1 MQNLRRLLPLLL
13 AMVCVLVLASC
24 NETSDV
30 SNDTTAPSSPTTTEA
45 PASAGLVV
53 VSGGEAK
60 MPLIRAEDATKEVTA
75 AISDLYK
82 IINEVT
88 GVSLEYTTDFIRGTV
103 TRTEAEDTAPA
114 ILAGPTN
121 FSAGKRALSEITY
134 GEGIARIDGNQLV
147 VATNDDG
154 AAYALLAELEAYIRE
169 NGKKGELIFPAD
181 FSLKVDGSRQL
192 KNLPVVENGILGRRY
207 DVGDGATQME
217 ITNLTVD
224 EYAAYRA
231 NLEKSERLTVYSSS
245 EMGKN
250 QYVTVTDED
259 NIYNF
264 LYTPF
269 DETLRI
275 VVDQRNKT
283 VLPPLKAES
292 YTKVCESSLT
302 QLGLEYNYDN
312 VKTPYTF
319 TESNYQI
326 GMCYI
331 FRLED
336 GSFII
341 IDGGFKR
348 ARNAK
353 QIWDKLEELSAGYKP
368 QKIKIAAWFMS
379 HAHGDHYGGF
389 DSFMEAYRAKVELG
403 YFIYNMGN
411 QAQYD
416 SCSEN
421 ANGLASSLSKY
432 VKPSQIIL
440 ARPGQTM
447 AFANAQV
454 EMLFTDEFMPDS
466 VKDGNSLC
474 IQFRITIAGQTFM
487 FAGDSDTDSTDK
499 VVKYYGN
506 ALASDFVQIIH
517 HGARGG
523 SVAYY
528 QCVDPVIALWP
539 LGEYDYYPDAA
550 KPGKITRSAE
560 SYNAYIFTS
569 PKIRE
574 VILSG
579 HTDRTLELPYAYP
592 KDRIDPIKSVH

>member
-13 AMVCVLVLASC
+13 ALLCLLSLTAC
-24 NETSDV
+24 NDTPDTT
-30 SNDTTAPSSPTTTEA
+30 NDTTLAAPETTDVPT
-45 PASAGLVV
+45 PAELVV
-53 VSGGEAK
+53 IAGGEAK
-60 MPLIRAEDATKEVTA
+60 MPLIRAENAPKEVTA

-82 IINEVT
+82 TIAKVT
-88 GVSLEYTTDFIRGTV
+88 GVSLEFTTDFIRGNL
-103 TRTEAEDTAPA
+103 TRTEAEDTIPA

-121 FSAGKRALSEITY
+121 YSAGKRALDDITY
-134 GEGIARIDGNQLV
+134 GEGIARVDGNQLV
-147 VATNDDG
+147 IAASDEG
-154 AAYALLAELEAYIRE
+154 AALALVKEIEAYIE
-169 NGKKGELIFPAD
+169 ANGKTGELAFPMD
-181 FSLKVDGSRQL
+181 YFVTVDGSRQL
-192 KNLPVVENGILGRRY
+192 KNLPVVSSGILDRRY
-207 DVGDGATQME
+207 DVGDSAVQME
-217 ITNLTVD
+217 ITNLKAED
-224 EYAAYRA
+224 YASYRA
-231 NLEKSERLTVYSSS
+231 TLEKAEALEIYSSS
-245 EMGKN
+245 EIGKN
-250 QYVTVTDED
+250 QYITVTDETY
-259 NIYNF
+259 IYNF

-275 VVDQRNKT
+275 VVDQRVKT
-283 VLPPLKAES
+283 QLPPVKAEA

-312 VKTPYTF
+312 VNAPFTF

-353 QIWDKLEELSAGYKP
+353 QIWDTLNALSADYKP
-368 QKIKIAAWFMS
+368 EKIKIAAWFMS
-379 HAHGDHYGGF
+379 HAHGDHYGAF
-389 DSFMEAYRAKVELG
+389 DTFMETYRAKVELG

-416 SCSEN
+416 SCKEN
-421 ANGLASSLSKY
+421 ANGLTSSLAKY
-432 VKPSQIIL
+432 VTAKQTIL
-440 ARPGQTM
+440 ARPGQLM
-447 AFANAQV
+447 EFANAKV
-454 EMLFTDEFMPDS
+454 EMLFGDEFMPDS
-466 VKDGNSLC
+466 VRDGNSLS
-474 IQFRITIAGQTFM
+474 IHFRITIAGQTFM
-487 FAGDSDTDSTDK
+487 FAGDSDVDATDK
-499 VVKYYGN
+499 VVKYYGD
-506 ALASDFVQIIH
+506 ALKSDFVQIIH

-523 SVAYY
+523 TIAYY
-528 QCVDPVIALWP
+528 QCVDPTIVLWP
-539 LGEYDYYPDAA
+539 LGEYDYYPDSS

-579 HTDRTLELPYAYP
+579 HTDRTLALPYAYP